1 MRRTATVSN
10 HEGTLWLKVPDA
22 AARLG
27 LGKTKL
33 REFIDRGDLEVVRV
47 GRAVRVPARAL
58 EAFAAR
64 MEDCAQRDKV
74 S

>member
-1 MRRTATVSN
+1 MSN
-10 HEGTLWLKVPDA
+10 RPDALWLKVPEA
-22 AARLG
+22 AERLG

-33 REFIDRGDLEVVRV
+33 REFIERGDLEIVRV

-58 EAFAAR
+58 EDFAAR
-64 MEDCAQRDKV
+64 MEDAAQQTRA